1 MKVFISSLISGMEAE
16 RAAVKRAIEVLGHQP
31 VMAEDFGA
39 RASSP
44 QVACLAGL
52 RDADLVV
59 LILGPRYGATQ
70 ASGLSATHEE
80 FREAQ
85 NRKPILTF
93 VQDAGA
99 ELEQLALIQEA
110 SGWEGG
116 LFRAPFS
123 SAQELGER
131 VSRALYD
138 YAIAN
143 ATAPLDPTTLSARSL
158 ELLPERRRDGST
170 ALFQLALA
178 AGPSQ
183 SVLRPAEI
191 EARTLSDALEQ
202 RALFGPP
209 PLFDRTIGTQRR
221 LGRGALVIEQEG
233 KYGDGAKIVLWPT
246 ADILIQ
252 LPAERASRGMGFSVI
267 IEEDIA
273 ASLAGALDYASWL
286 LTHIDP
292 TERISH
298 VALASRVIGGS
309 AFGWRT
315 QAEHTASPNSGSVMR
330 FGQEE
335 ERDAPVRLS
344 PPHMVR
350 PALTMNRARIVEDL
364 LVLLRRQWNE
374 S

>member
-16 RAAVKRAIEVLGHQP
+16 RAAVKRAIEVLGHQA

-59 LILGPRYGATQ
+59 LVLGPRYGAKQ

-93 VQDAGA
+93 VQESDA
-99 ELEQLALIQEA
+99 EPDQIALIQEA

-116 LFRAPFS
+116 LFRAPFTT
-123 SAQELGER
+123 AQELGER

-138 YAIAN
+138 HAVAN
-143 ATAPLDPTTLSARSL
+143 ATAPLDPTALAARTL

-170 ALFQLALA
+170 ALLQLALA

-191 EARTLSDALEQ
+191 EARTLSDGLEQ

-209 PLFDRTIGTQRR
+209 ALFDRTVGTQRR
-221 LGRGALVIEQEG
+221 LDRGALVIEQEG
-233 KYGDGAKIVLWPT
+233 RYGDGAKIVLWPT
-246 ADILIQ
+246 GDMLIQ
-252 LPAERASRGMGFSVI
+252 LPAERASRGMGFSTI
-267 IEEDIA
+267 IEEDIV
-273 ASLAGALDYASWL
+273 SLVAGSLDYATWL
-286 LTHIDP
+286 LGHIDA

-298 VALASRVIGGS
+298 IALATRVIGGS
-309 AFGWRT
+309 MFGWRT
-315 QAEHTASPNSGSVMR
+315 EAEHAASPNSGSVMM

-335 ERDAPVRLS
+335 ERDAPVQLS

-350 PALTMNRARIVEDL
+350 QALTMNRARIIEDL
-364 LVLLRRQWNE
+364 IVLIRRQWTHG
-374 S
+374 

>member
-16 RAAVKRAIEVLGHQP
+16 RAAVKRAIEVLGHEA

-39 RASSP
+39 RTSSP

-59 LILGPRYGATQ
+59 LVLGPRYGAKQ

-93 VQDAGA
+93 VQESDA
-99 ELEQLALIQEA
+99 EPDQVALIQEA
-110 SGWEGG
+110 SGWERG
-116 LFRAPFS
+116 LFRAPFTT
-123 SAQELGER
+123 AQELGER

-138 YAIAN
+138 HAVAN
-143 ATAPLDPTTLSARSL
+143 ATAPLDPTALTARTL

-170 ALFQLALA
+170 PLFQLALA

-183 SVLRPAEI
+183 SVLRPVEI

-209 PLFDRTIGTQRR
+209 ALFDRTVGTQRR
-221 LGRGALVIEQEG
+221 LDRGALVIEQEG
-233 KYGDGAKIVLWPT
+233 RYGDGAKIALWPT
-246 ADILIQ
+246 GDMLIQ
-252 LPAERASRGMGFSVI
+252 LPAERASRGMGFSAI
-267 IEEDIA
+267 IEEDIV
-273 ASLAGALDYASWL
+273 SLVAGSLDYATRL
-286 LTHIDP
+286 LGHIDA

-298 VALASRVIGGS
+298 VALATRVIGGS
-309 AFGWRT
+309 MFGWRT
-315 QAEHTASPNSGSVMR
+315 EAEHAASPNSGSVMM

-350 PALTMNRARIVEDL
+350 QALTMNRARIVEDL
-364 LVLLRRQWNE
+364 IVLLRRQWTRG
-374 S
+374 